1 MKGWTN
7 MDYIGAFLVCGLI
20 CLAGQVLYD
29 HTSWTAGHI
38 TSCFVVIGALL
49 DTFGI
54 YDQLIKFGGAGAYLP
69 ITSFGH
75 SLMHGTMTKVNQMGL
90 LGIGQGMLTLT
101 ASGITTAIFCA
112 FFVALICRPKL

>member
-1 MKGWTN
+1 MV
-7 MDYIGAFLVCGLI
+7 YLQAFVTCGVI
-20 CLAGQVLYD
+20 CLIGQIIYD

-49 DTFGI
+49 DFFGI
-54 YDQLIKFGGAGAYLP
+54 YDKIVEFGKAGAYLP

-75 SLMHGTMTKVNQMGL
+75 SLMHATMLKVEEMGL
-90 LGIGQGMLTLT
+90 LGIGQGMFTMT

-112 FFVALICRPKL
+112 FLVTMVFKPKL